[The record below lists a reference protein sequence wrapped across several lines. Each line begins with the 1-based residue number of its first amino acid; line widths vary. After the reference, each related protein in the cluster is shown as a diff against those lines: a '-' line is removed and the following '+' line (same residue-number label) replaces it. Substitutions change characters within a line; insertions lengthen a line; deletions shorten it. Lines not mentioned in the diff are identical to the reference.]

1 MALLSA
7 LARWLS
13 LFLISFPSWAKV
25 LSYPFG
31 MNRGSYPKPLSPVG
45 LVMMDPS
52 TVASKWASFLPFLAM
67 TMMHLNLAVL
77 GVFGGSL
84 ESSAMSL
91 LLLAWLSPSLP
102 A

>member
-1 MALLSA
+1 MALVSA
-7 LARWLS
+7 WALWLS

-25 LSYPFG
+25 LSYPLG

-45 LVMMDPS
+45 LVMIDPS
-52 TVASKWASFLPFLAM
+52 TLPSKCASFSPFLAM
-67 TMMHLNLAVL
+67 TIMHLNLAVL
-77 GVFGGSL
+77 GVLAGSL

-91 LLLAWLSPSLP
+91 LLLAWLSPSTP